1 MVDTQ
6 SPITFTEFIGS
17 DESLK
22 VCNYRAVVD
31 PLLDWI
37 VWTQL
42 LLVTIICLDRACH
55 ICRPLHYNLKP
66 WLMVLCVL
74 ICPAIPFFTLTL
86 PYILAARAIMRNE
99 EEKWMD
105 RTKAFIC
112 STFKFYIDGDHKY
125 NNKIFM
131 SMCKVVA

>member
-1 MVDTQ
+1 MYINQEIKD
-6 SPITFTEFIGS
+6 PKNH
-17 DESLK
+17 LK
-22 VCNYRAVVD
+22 VCNCRAVVD

-86 PYILAARAIMRNE
+86 PYILAARSVVRYEVEQGNE
-99 EEKWMD
+99 
-105 RTKAFIC
+105 RTKVFIC
-112 STFKFYIDGDHKY
+112 STFKFYVDGNHKY
-125 NNKIFM
+125 SNKIFM